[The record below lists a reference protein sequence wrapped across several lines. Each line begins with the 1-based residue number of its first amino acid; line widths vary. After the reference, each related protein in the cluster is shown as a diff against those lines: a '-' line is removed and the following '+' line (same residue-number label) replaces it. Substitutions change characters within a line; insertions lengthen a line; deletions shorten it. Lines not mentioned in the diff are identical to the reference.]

1 MLDIT
6 LAKQHLEY
14 EDDDR
19 DTLIQQYID
28 ASTAW
33 IEQFTGKLLT
43 VGEVVEMLPS
53 FGTYIRPSR
62 APFVSLTSIEYV
74 DTDDTPQTLTGTRVQ
89 AGRIYAPVS
98 GWPSLAD
105 YSPVT
110 LTYQAGYETTPADLI
125 SAQLLLVGHWFQS
138 REAANVGNITTEV
151 PFAVEAL
158 LRPYRELLV

>member
-1 MLDIT
+1 
-6 LAKQHLEY
+6 
-14 EDDDR
+14 
-19 DTLIQQYID
+19 
-28 ASTAW
+28 
-33 IEQFTGKLLT
+33 
-43 VGEVVEMLPS
+43 MLPS

-74 DTDDTPQTLTGTRVQ
+74 DTDDAPQTLTGARVQ

-98 GWPSLAD
+98 GWPSLAG

-125 SAQLLLVGHWFQS
+125 SAQLLMVGHWFAN
-138 REAANVGNITTEV
+138 REAVNVGNITTEV

-158 LRPYRELLV
+158 CRPYRELMV